1 MAEQDLDYFER
12 YAEKL
17 FSATLPQAQRYYELL
32 ANEGITW
39 GLLGPREVPIL
50 WQRHILP
57 SAALTRIISTGS
69 VIDIGS
75 GAGLPGIPLA
85 LANPNISVTLLEPMA
100 RRVAFLE
107 LAITELG
114 LKNQVQVLRARAE
127 DTTQKYDFVISR
139 AVAALPKLLG
149 WCLPLL
155 ADNGKIVAVKGASAA
170 KEISGAKRQLRGKLA
185 QVIDLPLDPLMESV
199 FFDENSKSTSQE
211 DIEEGYTRVIVVKS
225 IRR

>member
-17 FSATLPQAQRYYELL
+17 FGAALPQAQRYYELL
-32 ANEGITW
+32 ANEGIDW

-57 SAALTRIISTGS
+57 SAALTRVVSMGN

-114 LKNQVQVLRARAE
+114 LSKRVTVLRGRAE
-127 DTTQKYDFVISR
+127 ETTQKYDFVISR

-149 WCLPLL
+149 WCLPLV

-185 QVIDLPLDPLMESV
+185 KVVDLALDPFTDEV
-199 FFDENSKSTSQE
+199 FPDKNNERHSQE
-211 DIEEGYTRVIVVKS
+211 DITEGYTRVIVVES